1 MLYISSLDLLILH
14 NYNFVCFDQQ
24 TLAIV
29 KVFNTQILTE
39 FFKMEKIFTGRL
51 LSPLGDRK
59 SLILLLSFFLPP
71 VITVFF
77 FCNRKKKL
85 HANFIPESLDKN
97 TQRLLAS

>member
-14 NYNFVCFDQQ
+14 NYNFVPFDQQ

-29 KVFNTQILTE
+29 KLFNTQTLTE

-51 LSPLGDRK
+51 Y
-59 SLILLLSFFLPP
+59 LLWEIGTSHFASVLFFPP
-71 VITVFF
+71 VITLFF

-85 HANFIPESLDKN
+85 HANFILESLDKN
-97 TQRLLAS
+97 TQRLLAN